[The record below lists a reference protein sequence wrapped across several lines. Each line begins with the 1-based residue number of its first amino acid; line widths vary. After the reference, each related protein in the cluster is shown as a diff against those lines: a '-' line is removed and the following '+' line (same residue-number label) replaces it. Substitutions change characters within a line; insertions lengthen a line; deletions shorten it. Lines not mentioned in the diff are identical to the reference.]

1 MSDPVDLLLEWL
13 GHCVGDDLRAR
24 ARIEAADDDLGLIDP
39 ASIMMTAMADAKI
52 GRWIKNPTM
61 LRRPTTLEARPPGGC
76 GLDRGIGAPS
86 RNIAQ
91 EVLKLPWIDAIRPHD
106 RARQGIAQ

>member
-24 ARIEAADDDLGLIDP
+24 ARIEGADDDLGLIDP

-52 GRWIKNPTM
+52 GRWKKTTM

-76 GLDRGIGAPS
+76 GLD
-86 RNIAQ
+86 
-91 EVLKLPWIDAIRPHD
+91 
-106 RARQGIAQ
+106 